1 MTHWLG
7 ALRFSSA
14 PVPARN
20 RAAARILTPPGALLP
35 RRIFHPARILGP
47 CLRRSSALILVPAL
61 ILGPSLRPCRSPA
74 PGPYRRRCFASLPL
88 LLLLFLLSAACGY
101 RLRGTGTFL
110 PPDVRTLSVPVFK
123 NQTTR
128 YELDVKLT
136 RAVID
141 EMVARGKVKI
151 VADPSAA
158 DAVLEGEVVSFVAN
172 PIAFDAQSRA
182 DNYNVMVTAKITLTG
197 RADGRV
203 IFSNPAF
210 VYNQAY
216 AVPQGRDFE
225 SVQTEALD
233 AIAGKFAR
241 SLVAT
246 ILEGF

>member
-1 MTHWLG
+1 MTPWLG

-14 PVPARN
+14 PGPARN
-20 RAAARILTPPGALLP
+20 RAAARILTPPGAPGL
-35 RRIFHPARILGP
+35 RGIFHPARILGP
-47 CLRRSSALILVPAL
+47 CLRRGSAFILVP
-61 ILGPSLRPCRSPA
+61 SLRSCRSSA
-74 PGPYRRRCFASLPL
+74 PGPFRRRSLAFLP

>member
-1 MTHWLG
+1 MTAGDAGPGSSRRARRVFASGPPSRHSLASSAAFYLPACSLLALGLLLG
-7 ALRFSSA
+7 AA
-14 PVPARN
+14 
-20 RAAARILTPPGALLP
+20 G
-35 RRIFHPARILGP
+35 
-47 CLRRSSALILVPAL
+47 
-61 ILGPSLRPCRSPA
+61 
-74 PGPYRRRCFASLPL
+74 
-88 LLLLFLLSAACGY
+88 CGY
-101 RLRGTGTFL
+101 HLRGTGTFL
-110 PPDVRTLSVPVFK
+110 PPEIRTLAVPVFK

-141 EMVARGKVKI
+141 EMVGRGKVKI
-151 VADPSAA
+151 VSEPSAA

-182 DNYNVMVTAKITLTG
+182 DNYNVTVTARITLTDRRNG
-197 RADGRV
+197 TV
-203 IFSNPAF
+203 IFTNPAF

-233 AIAGKFAR
+233 AIAEKFAR